1 MRLTLIQVPYDSGR
15 FGERMGAGP
24 LRLVEAGLVDGL
36 AAGGHEVEL
45 VEVRLDPGF
54 ATEVGSAVAIQLRAA
69 AATRDALAAGRL
81 PVLLTGNCNHAAL
94 GAVAAL
100 GTATTAVVWLDAH
113 GDLNTPDTS
122 PSGFFDGMALAVLTG
137 RAFCG
142 LAARWDGLATPL
154 AEERIALVGARDL
167 DPGERQHLAGSP
179 ILVVPTGELERLEPW
194 LEETAR
200 RVDRVYLH
208 VDLDAL
214 DPAELS
220 ANAYATPGGL
230 TVADV
235 ERVIAAVR
243 RRFALGAVAF
253 TSYDPTADRDGRGP
267 AVVVRLLA
275 AVCE

>member
-1 MRLTLIQVPYDSGR
+1 MRLALIQVPYDSGR
-15 FGERMGAGP
+15 FGERMGGGP
-24 LRLVEAGLVDGL
+24 LRLVEAGLVDGQR
-36 AAGGHEVEL
+36 AAGHDVEL
-45 VEVRLDPGF
+45 VPIRLDPGF
-54 ATEVGSAVAIQLRAA
+54 VTEVGCAMTIEHRVA

-100 GTATTAVVWLDAH
+100 GTGTTAVVWLDAH

-122 PSGFFDGMALAVLTG
+122 PSGFFDGMALGVLTG
-137 RAFCG
+137 RAFRG
-142 LAARWDGLATPL
+142 LAERWDGLATPL
-154 AEERIALVGARDL
+154 AEDRIAVVGVRSL
-167 DPGERQHLAGSP
+167 DPGEREHLASSP
-179 ILVVPTGELERLEPW
+179 ILVVPTGRLDRLEPW

-214 DPAELS
+214 DPTELS

-235 ERVIAAVR
+235 ETVIAAVR
-243 RRFALGAVAF
+243 RHLALGAVAF
-253 TSYDPTADRDGRGP
+253 TSYDPAADRDERGP
-267 AVVVRLLA
+267 AVVSRLLA
-275 AVCE
+275 AICE